1 MKLFKKKKKGIK
13 AAWDK
18 FDLNGDGTVSTSEVE
33 AFLSQLNIKLTADK
47 KDEIV
52 TKLDR
57 NGNGT
62 IEFVE
67 FVKNYEAGLFK
78 DLSA

>member
-1 MKLFKKKKKGIK
+1 MCFSNLAIK

-18 FDLNGDGTVSTSEVE
+18 FDLNGDGVVKTSEVNE
-33 AFLSQLNIKLTADK
+33 FLSHLNIVLPEAK
-47 KDEIV
+47 KQHIV
-52 TKLDR
+52 KQLDR

-67 FVKNYEAGLFK
+67 FVMSYEKGLFK
-78 DLSA
+78 NL

>member
-1 MKLFKKKKKGIK
+1 VCFSNLAIK

-18 FDLNGDGTVSTSEVE
+18 FDLNGDGVVKTSEVNE
-33 AFLSQLNIKLTADK
+33 FLSHLNIVLPEAK
-47 KDEIV
+47 KQHIV
-52 TKLDR
+52 KQLDR

-67 FVKNYEAGLFK
+67 FVMSYEKGLFK
-78 DLSA
+78 NL